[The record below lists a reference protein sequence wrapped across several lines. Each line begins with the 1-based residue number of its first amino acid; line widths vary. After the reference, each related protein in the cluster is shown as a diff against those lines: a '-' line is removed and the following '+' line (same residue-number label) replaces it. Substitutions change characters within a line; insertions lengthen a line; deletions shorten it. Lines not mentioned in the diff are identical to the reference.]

1 MIEIREVFPNEFET
15 VGELTVQA
23 YVGGGFV
30 DEGSPYVESLRD
42 TATRAEQGR
51 VLVALLG
58 DRVVGSLTLAE
69 PGTPFADVAQTGEL
83 EFRMLAVSPDARGTG
98 AGTALVRAVI
108 AEAYDRGD
116 QSVVMSTQPE
126 MVDARRIYDRNGFV
140 PDPERDWEPLKGM
153 ELTVLVRE
161 LV

>member
-1 MIEIREVFPNEFET
+1 MIEIREILPNEFDT

-30 DEGSPYVESLRD
+30 AEGTPYAERLRD
-42 TATRAEQGR
+42 TATRAQDGR
-51 VLVALLG
+51 VLVAVLS
-58 DRVVGSLTLAE
+58 DRVVGSLTVAE
-69 PGTPFADVAQTGEL
+69 PGTPFADVAQAGEL
-83 EFRMLAVSPDARGTG
+83 EFRMLAVSPDARGSG

-116 QSVVMSTQPE
+116 HSVVMSTQPE

-140 PDPERDWEPLKGM
+140 PDPDRAWEPIRGM
-153 ELTVLVRE
+153 ELTVLVRD
-161 LV
+161 LA